1 MVTEEI
7 KRVRGW
13 PGYTISNKGKLYKD
27 GIRVKTFRH
36 KNYERCKI
44 YKIEG
49 DIKIRKNVKIHRLV
63 AEAFLPN
70 PDNLPIVMHLDD
82 DTYHNKSTNLK
93 WGTQKENIKQAVS
106 DGRFNQCKRFGKD
119 NPMYGKIGPMRGR
132 KGINHPAYGNTS
144 MLGKKLSDEAKK
156 KISIAASLNIR
167 IDYNRVKKL
176 RIKGYSQQ
184 KIAKIMGI
192 HQTSV
197 SKILRKIKYG

>member
-70 PDNLPIVMHLDD
+70 PNNLPIVMHLDD

-93 WGTQKENIKQAVS
+93 WGTQKENVHDAISKGRLKLDGKNNPSYGLVGEKNPNSKLTDKQVT
-106 DGRFNQCKRFGKD
+106 
-119 NPMYGKIGPMRGR
+119 KI
-132 KGINHPAYGNTS
+132 INSTE
-144 MLGKKLSDEAKK
+144 SDEYLANK
-156 KISIAASLNIR
+156 
-167 IDYNRVKKL
+167 YF
-176 RIKGYSQQ
+176 
-184 KIAKIMGI
+184 
-192 HQTSV
+192 V
-197 SKILRKIKYG
+197 SKGHISNLRRKAKRNINWI